1 MIGRI
6 ISKIRQ
12 SQITTYYIAKI
23 VPAIFGY
30 LFVFSAVK
38 LFGLELYGKYS
49 LFFSQIILLNILFI
63 GYFNVGQM
71 RYFSKISYP
80 KYQSAKLITLCFAI
94 IPIIIFPFL
103 FPNYINELSRLIF
116 FSFAFV
122 FILYRIKLQ
131 YLQAS
136 LSSKEFLVNE
146 LSRSFL
152 LVCLPVVFW
161 FYISKSFV
169 GLTIAIGLSFLISL
183 LINVKLKKFTFNFK
197 EGLGVLRMFFKYSW
211 PISLFLFVTQGFQLT
226 DKLFISHLL
235 GENENGAYCST
246 FDIVYKSMTFL
257 LFPIIMSEFPK
268 MINRW
273 NSDKKNEAKIILRR
287 AIRLQLSISLI
298 VFLISLFIAYDLLIF
313 MLPEVVGYISY
324 FDVLF
329 MILSAIVW
337 QFGLLFHK
345 TLEFYEKTI
354 PMFLFILVAWIVNV
368 ILIYLLIQK
377 IGITIVPLS
386 FLISSIIYNFLIFLY
401 TKKIHAFS

>member
-1 MIGRI
+1 MIDKI
-6 ISKIRQ
+6 TSKIRK
-12 SQITTYYIAKI
+12 SQITTYYLAKI
-23 VPAIFGY
+23 FPAIFGY
-30 LFVFSAVK
+30 ISVFFIVK

-49 LFFSQIILLNILFI
+49 LFLSQIILLNILFI

-71 RYFSKISYP
+71 RYFSQISYP
-80 KYQSAKLITLCFAI
+80 KYQSAKIISLCFAI
-94 IPIIIFPFL
+94 IPIFIFPFL
-103 FPNYINELSRLIF
+103 FPNYINELSKLIL

-131 YLQAS
+131 YLQAR

-146 LSRSFL
+146 ISRSFL
-152 LVCLPVVFW
+152 LICLPVLFW
-161 FYISKSFV
+161 FYISKSFA
-169 GLTIAIGLSFLISL
+169 GLIIAVGLSFFVSL
-183 LINVKLKKFTFNFK
+183 LINVQLKKFSFNFK
-197 EGLGVLRMFFKYSW
+197 EGIDVLKLFFRYSW

-226 DKLFISHLL
+226 DKLFISHFL
-235 GENENGAYCST
+235 GENQNGAYCST

-268 MINRW
+268 MITNW
-273 NSDKKNEAKIILRR
+273 NSNKKNEARIILRK
-287 AIRLQLSISLI
+287 AIKLQLSISLI
-298 VFLISLFIAYDLLIF
+298 VLFISLFLAYDLLIF

-354 PMFLFILVAWIVNV
+354 PMFLFVLVAWIVNV

-386 FLISSIIYNFLIFLY
+386 FLISSLIYNFLIFLY

>member
-1 MIGRI
+1 MIDKI

-30 LFVFSAVK
+30 IFVFFTVK

-49 LFFSQIILLNILFI
+49 LFLSQIILLNILFI

-80 KYQSAKLITLCFAI
+80 KYQSAKLIALCFAI
-94 IPIIIFPFL
+94 IPIFIFPFL
-103 FPNYINELSRLIF
+103 SPNYINELSKLIL

-122 FILYRIKLQ
+122 FILYRIKLT
-131 YLQAS
+131 YLQAK

-152 LVCLPVVFW
+152 LICLPVLFW

-169 GLTIAIGLSFLISL
+169 GLIIAVGLAFFISL
-183 LINVKLKKFTFNFK
+183 LINVQLKRFSFNFR
-197 EGLGVLRMFFKYSW
+197 EGLDALKLFFKYSW

-226 DKLFISHLL
+226 DKLFISHFL

-268 MINRW
+268 MINNW
-273 NSDKKNEAKIILRR
+273 NSNKKNEARIILRK
-287 AIRLQLSISLI
+287 AIKLQLSISLI
-298 VFLISLFIAYDLLIF
+298 VFFISLFLAYDLLIF
-313 MLPEVVGYISY
+313 ILPEVVDYISY

-354 PMFLFILVAWIVNV
+354 PMFLFVLVAWIVNV
-368 ILIYLLIQK
+368 TLIYLLIQK
-377 IGITIVPLS
+377 IGLTIVPLS
-386 FLISSIIYNFLIFLY
+386 FLVSSLIYNFLIFLY

>member
-1 MIGRI
+1 MIGKI
-6 ISKIRQ
+6 TSKIRQ

-30 LFVFSAVK
+30 ISVFFIVK

-49 LFFSQIILLNILFI
+49 LFLSQIILLHILFV

-71 RYFSKISYP
+71 RYFSKMSYP
-80 KYQSAKLITLCFAI
+80 KYQSAKLIALCFSI
-94 IPIIIFPFL
+94 IPIFIFPFL
-103 FPNYINELSRLIF
+103 FPNYINELSKLIL

-122 FILYRIKLQ
+122 FILYRIKLM
-131 YLQAS
+131 YLQAK

-152 LVCLPVVFW
+152 LICLPVLFW
-161 FYISKSFV
+161 FYISKSFA
-169 GLTIAIGLSFLISL
+169 GLIIAVGLSFFISL
-183 LINVKLKKFTFNFK
+183 LINVQLKKFSFNFK
-197 EGLGVLRMFFKYSW
+197 EGIDKLRLFFKYSW

-226 DKLFISHLL
+226 DKLFISHFL
-235 GENENGAYCST
+235 GETENGAYCST

-268 MINRW
+268 MIKKW
-273 NSDKKNEAKIILRR
+273 NDNKKDEANKILKK
-287 AIRLQLSISLI
+287 AIKLQLTISLI
-298 VFLISLFIAYDLLIF
+298 VFLISLFIAYDFLSF
-313 MLPEVVGYISY
+313 MLPEVVEYISY

-368 ILIYLLIQK
+368 TLIYLLIQE

-386 FLISSIIYNFLIFLY
+386 FFVSSLTYNFLIFLY
-401 TKKIHAFS
+401 TKKINAFS